1 MNKFLIFAFIFA
13 LTNCYLKI
21 NECNSTTNV
30 VAGNKVYIDTTN
42 KNYEYNFEFDWTD
55 EDKFDDFKVPI
66 STSVDISTANVIP
79 LFINASTIDT
89 SSTFIHIVNNEVI
102 ENEYKYKEAII
113 TTNDVTDGD
122 IASIQIYKKYPVY
135 YPFEASISSDL
146 ISATIKSTDV
156 KANENDVTQKYIKYF
171 AIAYCSGDGE
181 VTVKTFDN
189 ILVTVN
195 NGNYFSTSKILLA
208 CLALLFL

>member
-1 MNKFLIFAFIFA
+1 MNKFLIFALFLA
-13 LTNCYLKI
+13 LTNCFPKISQCDKTIGGNIYL
-21 NECNSTTNV
+21 
-30 VAGNKVYIDTTN
+30 DTT
-42 KNYEYNFEFDWTD
+42 KKYEYNFEFDWTD
-55 EDKFDDFKVPI
+55 EDKFDNFKVPLSSSVGI
-66 STSVDISTANVIP
+66 STTNVIP
-79 LFINASTIDT
+79 LFINASTIST
-89 SSTFIHIVNNEVI
+89 YNSSFGYYGSAKI
-102 ENEYKYKEAII
+102 KKS
-113 TTNDVTDGD
+113 DVTWGD
-122 IASIQIYKKYPVY
+122 IASIKIYDKYPVY
-135 YPFEASISSDL
+135 YPFEASIDDSE